1 MANEKIKKLKK
12 IELKDIL
19 EISTMLKLF
28 WKSQL
33 AEATDS
39 DVLEDI
45 RRMLDPE
52 CISFLICYN
61 ENVAGFIFVNEKY
74 GFFNNIE
81 YLYIKEEYRAKG
93 LASFALR
100 EVMKIVKSRNNNR
113 VQIEVS
119 PSNVKALKLYHKLG
133 FNHIDTFTLSTCLD
147 GKTKDIEFSGLK
159 FKVNPKEVF

>member
-1 MANEKIKKLKK
+1 MANERIKKLKK

-33 AEATDS
+33 VEATDS

-52 CISFLICYN
+52 CISFLICYD

-74 GFFNNIE
+74 GYFNNIE

-93 LASFALR
+93 LGSFALR

-119 PSNVKALKLYHKLG
+119 PANDRALKLYHRLG
-133 FNHIDTFTLSTCLD
+133 FNYIDTFTLSTCLD

-159 FKVNPKEVF
+159 FKINPKEVF

>member
-100 EVMKIVKSRNNNR
+100 EVMKIVKSRNNR